1 MACSESDT
9 ISSLSIAVLIISVSG
24 FRKGIWGITLFPAE
38 SAAKRVLL
46 GCCRSHFC
54 AHVICIIHLH
64 SAPIK
69 VSEFRKG
76 VWGITL
82 FSPEKGFPQKDC
94 PGKANFHA
102 HLQKTG
108 KKRQLPFMEAAGKAV
123 MLFSFNHLF
132 YSDGEALH
140 LCVGLHVKSN
150 YSYKVSACL

>member
-1 MACSESDT
+1 MRR
-9 ISSLSIAVLIISVSG
+9 LHRNQFL
-24 FRKGIWGITLFPAE
+24 KNHP
-38 SAAKRVLL
+38 VLL
-46 GCCRSHFC
+46 LFF
-54 AHVICIIHLH
+54 AIYD
-64 SAPIK
+64 
-69 VSEFRKG
+69 SEFRKG